1 MIGQEYKL
9 PKDQIKILNLLPKDL
24 RDLPVPILKILAKN
38 VEDLDN
44 EDLNFLASK
53 DDYDLP
59 DQTDAEKRA
68 LDKEIE
74 AFNKQKV
81 DENQS
86 GDSINQDD
94 IGVENDNIVNEPES
108 LEDSDS
114 EEEGNALPRK
124 TRRSPKH
131 VRFNDNEFLYY

>member
-1 MIGQEYKL
+1 M
-9 PKDQIKILNLLPKDL
+9 PILN
-24 RDLPVPILKILAKN
+24 ILAKN

-44 EDLNFLASK
+44 EDLTFLASK

-86 GDSINQDD
+86 GDSIDQDD
-94 IGVENDNIVNEPES
+94 IGVEYDNIVNEPES

-114 EEEGNALPRK
+114 EEEDNTLPRR

-131 VRFNDNEFLYY
+131 VKFNDNEFVYY

>member
-1 MIGQEYKL
+1 M
-9 PKDQIKILNLLPKDL
+9 
-24 RDLPVPILKILAKN
+24 PILKILAKN

-44 EDLNFLASK
+44 EDLHFLASK

-74 AFNKQKV
+74 AFNKQIV

-114 EEEGNALPRK
+114 EEEGDALPRR

-131 VRFNDNEFLYY
+131 VKFNDNEFVYY